1 MRKDLTQI
9 LLSVLAIGG
18 LIIASFWILRPFLP
32 AMIWAVTIV
41 IPTWPIM
48 LWIERKLW
56 GRRSLAV
63 AAMVLLMLVVIVVP
77 FWVAIGTVVKHAD
90 TVGAWTSGL
99 RSMRIPAPPEIV
111 ASIPLVGERVAQ
123 LWNEA
128 ATQGWGTLIAQ
139 IQPYLG
145 QIAKWLASEAG
156 SLGSLIVQLLLTLVV
171 ATVLFA
177 HGEAAFSGA
186 MRFGRRLAG
195 QRGEDSVQ
203 LASLAVRA
211 VALGVV
217 VTAVVQALFSA
228 LGLFLAGVP
237 FVGGLSLAILLLCIA
252 QVGALPV
259 LVPAVAWLYLSGDN
273 FSGTLLLVWTLVV
286 GMSDNVIRPWLIMKG
301 GADLPLLLIFTGV
314 IGGLITLGLLGIF
327 IGPVVL
333 AVSYTLMAA
342 WVNDPTGHIEVPNV
356 LPVAPSASSAS
367 APDGDDG
374 ARRTPGDPA

>member
-1 MRKDLTQI
+1 MRKDLTQT
-9 LLSVLAIGG
+9 LLSVLSVGG

-32 AMIWAVTIV
+32 AMIWATTIV

-48 LWIERKLW
+48 LWFERKLW

-63 AAMVLLMLVVIVVP
+63 AVMVLLMLVVVVLP
-77 FWVAIGTVVKHAD
+77 FWVAIGTVVQHAD
-90 TVGAWTSGL
+90 TVGAWTLAL
-99 RSMRIPAPPEIV
+99 RSMSVPPPPEFV
-111 ASIPLVGERVAQ
+111 AGIPFIGDKIAQ

-128 ATQGWGTLIAQ
+128 ATQGWGTLIAK

-186 MRFGRRLAG
+186 RRFGRRLAG
-195 QRGEDSVQ
+195 QRGEDSIQ

-228 LGLFLAGVP
+228 AGLFLAGVP
-237 FVGGLSLAILLLCIA
+237 FVGGLTLAILLLCIA

-273 FSGTLLLVWTLVV
+273 FSGTLLLIWTLIV

-342 WVNDPTGHIEVPNV
+342 WVNDPAGQAEVPTV
-356 LPVAPSASSAS
+356 LPVAPPAPSAS
-367 APDGDDG
+367 ASDAGES
-374 ARRTPGDPA
+374 ARWTPRDHD